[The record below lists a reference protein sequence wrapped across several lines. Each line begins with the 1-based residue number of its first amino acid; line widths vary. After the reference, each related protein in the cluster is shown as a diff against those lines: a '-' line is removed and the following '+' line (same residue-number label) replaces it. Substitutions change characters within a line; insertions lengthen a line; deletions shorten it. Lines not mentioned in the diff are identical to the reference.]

1 MQRLKTVLTRIGF
14 YFSLLFLGTMML
26 GACTVA
32 ALLNR
37 FLPARIATA
46 FGQWLIHVVFRIFLD
61 FLQGIKLV
69 QLDLSALDVLQ
80 NENHLI
86 IAPNHPSMLD
96 VLLIVSRINNISCIM
111 KAQLLDNI
119 FLGAGARMARY
130 VRNDSIN
137 GMIRQA
143 THHLKQGG
151 KLLIFPEGTRTVT
164 CPVNTLKAGIGLIAR
179 RADTPIQTVLL
190 QSNSP
195 YLSKGW
201 PLFKCPT
208 FPLIYK
214 ARLGKRFEPQ
224 ENANALVNEMQNYFL
239 TVLPHF
245 PAEDQQINSPDI
257 AKNSTSLRP

>member
-1 MQRLKTVLTRIGF
+1 MHRLKTVLAVIGF
-14 YFSLLFLGTMML
+14 YCSLLCLGIMML
-26 GACTVA
+26 GACTIA
-32 ALLNR
+32 TLLNR
-37 FLPARIATA
+37 FLPTRIATA
-46 FGQWLIHVVFRIFLD
+46 FGQWLIHAVFRIFLD
-61 FLQGIKLV
+61 FLQAIKLV

-80 NENHLI
+80 NEKHLI

-96 VLLIVSRINNISCIM
+96 VLLIVSRLNNISCIM

-137 GMIRQA
+137 SMIRQA
-143 THHLKQGG
+143 TRHLTQGG

-164 CPVNTLKAGIGLIAR
+164 YPVNTLKSGIGLIAR
-179 RADTPIQTVLL
+179 RADTPIQTILL

-208 FPLIYK
+208 FPLIYT

-224 ENANALVNEMQNYFL
+224 ENVNALIHEMQTYFL

-245 PAEDQQINSPDI
+245 PAIDQKTHPPDI
-257 AKNSTSLRP
+257 AKNSTSLNP